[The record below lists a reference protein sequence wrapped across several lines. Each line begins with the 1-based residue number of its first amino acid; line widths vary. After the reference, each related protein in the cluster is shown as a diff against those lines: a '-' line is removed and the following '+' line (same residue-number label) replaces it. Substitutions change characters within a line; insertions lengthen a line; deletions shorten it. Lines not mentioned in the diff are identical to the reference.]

1 MAKGEQLTLTQQ
13 EQEKLEAIRVEMG
26 FGSIEEA
33 AQYLLRQ
40 ALSKATVRM
49 VRKAGKA
56 SVYHAM
62 NRKGRQQ

>member
-1 MAKGEQLTLTQQ
+1 MTKDEQLTPTQP
-13 EQEKLEAIRVEMG
+13 EQETLEVLRVEMG
-26 FGSIEEA
+26 FGSTDEA

>member
-1 MAKGEQLTLTQQ
+1 MAKDQQLTLTQQ

-26 FGSIEEA
+26 FGSTDEA